1 MVDKSS
7 KRRNINEIIIPVPVL
22 SAFLMFFLIL
32 QLVLLFI
39 LFSSFNKDFN
49 NFLIVEPLNEH
60 AIQPLN
66 YNSSF
71 PSAGVSFILP
81 INLIVLRINDLP
93 VLIQE
98 MTTEIEICGLHTGFL
113 LIKEDYLISGPRI
126 AITFYPHVKL
136 FGSAAHFIMT
146 DVMDV
151 AIRVKLSMMIS
162 INGFRK
168 KYSEDI
174 LYNVYMNI
182 SLEGFEQIPF
192 KDDDSHLKRSKTI
205 PFRKMLLDIAFIIK
219 IFFALILFAFIYM
232 KLKHELTPSPIK
244 LFLSYTNGTTITN
257 TSILRASAN
266 DPSIQSEMLF
276 HFSVELR
283 QPINQTTIIQ
293 SIEVHSESDGR
304 VTRMTNYMSS
314 YLFNETSTIF
324 DLSARLRLSLTENR
338 QCFDV
343 DEPDGFIQFATQ
355 IFINVGEGKAQR
367 IGFSNKQHFKSCCV
381 RFCTPF

>member
-71 PSAGVSFILP
+71 PSAG
-81 INLIVLRINDLP
+81 
-93 VLIQE
+93 
-98 MTTEIEICGLHTGFL
+98 IEICGLHTGFL